1 MNKEK
6 CKSCIYQGV
15 CHFTFSGFEL
25 TEKDG
30 ECFHYFD
37 KRNIMILNPNHS
49 IGDTCIYRFDDDTAN
64 KSLAI
69 VEIVGILNDEVAK
82 IKFIKV
88 LVDETGNGF
97 FNYLY
102 QTGKTMNASIKYLKN
117 ISPEKRGAEHDET
130 E

>member
-1 MNKEK
+1 M
-6 CKSCIYQGV
+6 
-15 CHFTFSGFEL
+15 
-25 TEKDG
+25 
-30 ECFHYFD
+30 
-37 KRNIMILNPNHS
+37 RLNPNHS